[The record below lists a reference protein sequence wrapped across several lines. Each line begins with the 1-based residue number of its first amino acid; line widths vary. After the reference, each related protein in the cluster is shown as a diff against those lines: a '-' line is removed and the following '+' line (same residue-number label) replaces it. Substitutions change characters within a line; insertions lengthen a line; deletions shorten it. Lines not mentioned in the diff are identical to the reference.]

1 MITDDKY
8 ILKIRGLTKSFGN
21 LVAVD
26 NVSMDVEKN
35 KLSMIIGPNGSGKTT
50 LINCITGYLKPDS
63 GKVYYNG
70 RDISKLSPH
79 KRIELG
85 LTRTFQ
91 IPSPFKK
98 LPVLDNLLVSYRF
111 NPGAKLY
118 NAIFRSRW
126 ANYERDAVEKAIEV
140 LKLLNLLHVKDQPA
154 ENLSGGQLKLLE
166 IGRSL
171 MTEADTIVMD
181 EPVGGVNPTLAHE
194 IFRHIR
200 NLIENH
206 GKTFL
211 IIEHR
216 LEVAVKYVDHV
227 YAMAYGKLIAQGSPE
242 DVLNDSKV
250 IESYLGT
257 PVI

>member
-1 MITDDKY
+1 MDD
-8 ILKIRGLTKSFGN
+8 ILRIIDVRKSFGN

-26 NVSMDVEKN
+26 NVSLSIQRN

-50 LINCITGYLKPDS
+50 LINCVTGYLKMDS
-63 GKVYYNG
+63 GKIFYKG
-70 RDISKLSPH
+70 KDISDYPSH

-91 IPSPFKK
+91 IPSPFKR
-98 LPVLDNLLVSYRF
+98 LPVLENLLASYRY
-111 NPGAKLY
+111 NPGAKLF
-118 NAIFRSRW
+118 NAPFRLRW
-126 ANYERDAVEKAIEV
+126 VRKEREAVEKAYEV
-140 LKLLNLLHVKDQPA
+140 LELLNLTHVKDQLA

-171 MTEADTIVMD
+171 MTDADTIVMD

-216 LEVAVKYVDHV
+216 LEIAVKYVDYV
-227 YAMAYGKLIAQGSPE
+227 YAMAYGKVISEGDP
-242 DVLNDSKV
+242 DTVLTDARV
-250 IESYLGT
+250 VESYLGT
-257 PVI
+257 PII

>member
-1 MITDDKY
+1 
-8 ILKIRGLTKSFGN
+8 LKVVNARKTFGN

-26 NVSMDVEKN
+26 DVTLSIKKN

-50 LINCITGYLKPDS
+50 LINCITGYLKMDS
-63 GKVYYNG
+63 GKVYYKG
-70 RDISKLSPH
+70 RDITDYPPH

-91 IPSPFKK
+91 IPSPFKR
-98 LPVLDNLLVSYRF
+98 LPVLDNLLASYRF
-111 NPGAKLY
+111 NAGAKLF
-118 NAIFRSRW
+118 NAPFRIRW
-126 ANYERDAVEKAIEV
+126 IRDEKKAVDKAYEV
-140 LKLLNLLHVKDQPA
+140 LELLNLTHVKDQLA

-171 MTEADTIVMD
+171 MTDAETIVMD
-181 EPVGGVNPTLAHE
+181 EPVGGVNPSLAHE
-194 IFRHIR
+194 IFKHIR

-216 LEVAVKYVDHV
+216 LEVAVKYVDYV
-227 YAMAYGKLIAQGSPE
+227 YAMAFGKLIAEGDPE
-242 DVLNDSKV
+242 TVLTDSKV
-250 IESYLGT
+250 VESYLGT
-257 PVI
+257 PII

>member
-1 MITDDKY
+1 MRMDE
-8 ILKIRGLTKSFGN
+8 ILKVVNVRKTFGN

-26 NVSMDVEKN
+26 NASLSIKKN
-35 KLSMIIGPNGSGKTT
+35 DLSMIIGPNGSGKTT
-50 LINCITGYLKPDS
+50 LINCITGYLKMDS
-63 GKVYYNG
+63 GKVFYKGN
-70 RDISKLSPH
+70 DITNYPPH

-91 IPSPFKK
+91 IPSPFKR
-98 LPVLDNLLVSYRF
+98 LPVLDNLLASYRF
-111 NPGAKLY
+111 NPGAKLF
-118 NAIFRSRW
+118 NAPFRLKWVKKES
-126 ANYERDAVEKAIEV
+126 EAVEKAYEV
-140 LKLLNLLHVKDQPA
+140 LELLNLTHVKDQLA

-171 MTEADTIVMD
+171 MTDADTIVMD

-200 NLIENH
+200 NLIENY

-216 LEVAVKYVDHV
+216 LEVAVKYVDYV
-227 YAMAYGKLIAQGSPE
+227 YAMAYGKVIAEGKPE
-242 DVLNDSKV
+242 DVLTDSRV
-250 IESYLGT
+250 VESYLGT
-257 PVI
+257 PVL

>member
-1 MITDDKY
+1 MILEVKNA
-8 ILKIRGLTKSFGN
+8 TKSFGN

-26 NVSMDVEKN
+26 NVSLNVQKN

-50 LINCITGYLKPDS
+50 LINCITGYLKMDS
-63 GKVYYNG
+63 GKVFYRG
-70 RDISKLSPH
+70 RDITNLPPH

-91 IPSPFKK
+91 IPSPFKR

-111 NPGAKLY
+111 NPGAKLF
-118 NAIFRSRW
+118 NAPFRSRW
-126 ANYERDAVEKAIEV
+126 FKKEREALEKAYEV
-140 LKLLNLLHVKDQPA
+140 LELLNLTHVKDQLA

-171 MTEADTIVMD
+171 MTDADTIVMD
-181 EPVGGVNPTLAHE
+181 EPVGGVNPSLAHE
-194 IFRHIR
+194 IFKHIR

-206 GKTFL
+206 NKTFL

-216 LEVAVKYVDHV
+216 LEVAVKYVDYV
-227 YAMAYGKLIAQGSPE
+227 YAMAYGKLIAEGDPE
-242 DVLNDSKV
+242 TVLTDAKV
-250 IESYLGT
+250 VESYLGT